1 MTKMKRKYLFEPVAG
16 ALLIVLAMALGA
28 FLPDLDSRITGMIGT
43 AGFGL
48 VVVSLLLSYQYGKDE
63 VEEDERTRKIN
74 FKAQSY
80 SWILTF
86 FSLLAIG
93 LIFNFE
99 HLSGPMVYLTILFVM
114 TGSAVFFRLYLKR
127 KPVKI

>member
-1 MTKMKRKYLFEPVAG
+1 MKRKYLYELAGG
-16 ALLIVLAMALGA
+16 ALLIVLAMALRT

-43 AGFGL
+43 AGLGL
-48 VVVSLLLSYQYGKDE
+48 AVVSLLLSYQYGEDE

-74 FKAQSY
+74 LKAQSY

-86 FSLLAIG
+86 FPLLAIG

-114 TGSAVFFRLYLKR
+114 TGPAVFFRLYLER
-127 KPVKI
+127 KPVNI